1 VDGRCC
7 TTPKLCWRCCTTLA
21 VPTCLYHFNQMGLID
36 RGLRLASDIVSQQ
49 VRQQEA
55 ASAAAVVQQAPAP
68 PAAASIAP
76 PSLPPQPAQVAQPPP
91 ATDLTALLTALSTQL
106 SSLAAVVQA
115 QSRELAEI
123 KAAQS
128 AAMLPALLPP
138 PPAALLH
145 GLPPVVQPALPVA
158 QPLPP
163 PVPAAAAVHRQ
174 RVLGASSP
182 AALSNLFDALD
193 VDSDD
198 DDGKDPGRAEVSALP
213 TQPATT
219 VALTLASTI
228 FPSLARHHSAPWRT
242 ERSSWP
248 GCYLPSRRPPSSI
261 RRWQSW
267 QRRLMIGM
275 QPHPKRTGRRANSK
289 PFTSIDTLSLILS
302 GDNPLWRTPS
312 NTTPCLPRQFR
323 PTTMT
328 YLRPVVTSTQ
338 YPTFQSFPIQTPSR
352 LRHPHPRMGRRVRK
366 ERRRLPPQHQ
376 LRKRKSSQQ
385 VLASTI

>member
-1 VDGRCC
+1 
-7 TTPKLCWRCCTTLA
+7 
-21 VPTCLYHFNQMGLID
+21 MGLID

-55 ASAAAVVQQAPAP
+55 ASAAAVVQQAPAS

-76 PSLPPQPAQVAQPPP
+76 PSLPPQLAQIAQPPP
-91 ATDLTALLTALSTQL
+91 AADLTALLTALSTQL
-106 SSLAAVVQA
+106 GSLAAVVQA

-145 GLPPVVQPALPVA
+145 GLPPLVQPPLPAA

-174 RVLGASSP
+174 RVLGVSSP

-198 DDGKDPGRAEVSALP
+198 DDGKDPGRAEVSILP

-219 VALTLASTI
+219 VALTPASTI
-228 FPSLARHHSAPWRT
+228 FPPSLAPPPLGSLEDGTQQLARLLSSFQKTTVKYQTLAELAEAIDDWYAAASKAHWSPAKLKAIYQYRH
-242 ERSSWP
+242 
-248 GCYLPSRRPPSSI
+248 
-261 RRWQSW
+261 
-267 QRRLMIGM
+267 
-275 QPHPKRTGRRANSK
+275 
-289 PFTSIDTLSLILS
+289 FVIDTIGRQSTLAHAVKYHTLFAKAVQAHDHDLFA
-302 GDNPLWRTPS
+302 
-312 NTTPCLPRQFR
+312 PRGYFDAVSYISVF
-323 PTTMT
+323 PNSDTKA
-328 YLRPVVTSTQ
+328 TST
-338 YPTFQSFPIQTPSR
+338 S
-352 LRHPHPRMGRRVRK
+352 
-366 ERRRLPPQHQ
+366 
-376 LRKRKSSQQ
+376 
-385 VLASTI
+385 ASTDGKKGKKGKKATAAAAPVEKAKVFPAGSCVNHLTSTSHDTSMCIKGK